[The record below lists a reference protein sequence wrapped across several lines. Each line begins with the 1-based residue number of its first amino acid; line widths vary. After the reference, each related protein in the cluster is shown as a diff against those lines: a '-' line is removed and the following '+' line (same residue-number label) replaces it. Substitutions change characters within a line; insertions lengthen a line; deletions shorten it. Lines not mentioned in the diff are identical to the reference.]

1 MQTHLIK
8 PISVLLL
15 TTATSLLI
23 ITTAIHS
30 IPFLRLPTS
39 LELIKNQINHLRLYS
54 SSSPS
59 NSVHLTI
66 VLSIIFISKQA
77 FSIPGTA
84 LLNILIGAIYPTW
97 FSTPLTC
104 LLTAIGS
111 TGAYLIAK
119 TARPIIIILI
129 PRPLQLIQRAIDPF
143 RIKGTTNQF
152 KTAELSS
159 YLLIARFLPIVPY
172 AALNLTCG
180 VLELPLLPFF
190 WTLSVGSLP
199 YNLLTTQLGDI
210 LRTASE
216 SSDHNVGLNEIW
228 STTLILKLISLSLL
242 AILPILFKEPL
253 RNLIQH
259 LTTSTTTTSSSKEWI
274 SDQGGRRNTI
284 DSVSESEDLE
294 NRLLI
299 LDHPSSYHHLH
310 QQPHLIESS
319 ASSTDYEEYDLSSN
333 TSDSSSTDELV
344 IQFNPTPRSS
354 SSSSIISKSTSPTLL
369 SSTKLNGL
377 KIIDHHHHLSIVQA
391 PPPSRKLATLNPSP
405 SLNNNN
411 NINCS
416 TFV

>member
-23 ITTAIHS
+23 ITTAINS

-54 SSSPS
+54 SSSTS

-66 VLSIIFISKQA
+66 HLSDMVLDTID
-77 FSIPGTA
+77 
-84 LLNILIGAIYPTW
+84 L
-97 FSTPLTC
+97 

-210 LRTASE
+210 LRRASE
-216 SSDHNVGLNEIW
+216 SSDHNVGLNEIC
-228 STTLILKLISLSLL
+228 
-242 AILPILFKEPL
+242 
-253 RNLIQH
+253 
-259 LTTSTTTTSSSKEWI
+259 SKEWI

-299 LDHPSSYHHLH
+299 LDHLLRITIYTNNPILNHRHRQL
-310 QQPHLIESS
+310 
-319 ASSTDYEEYDLSSN
+319 TTKN
-333 TSDSSSTDELV
+333 ELV

>member
-1 MQTHLIK
+1 MLTDSAQT
-8 PISVLLL
+8 
-15 TTATSLLI
+15 
-23 ITTAIHS
+23 
-30 IPFLRLPTS
+30 
-39 LELIKNQINHLRLYS
+39 
-54 SSSPS
+54 SSPWRLDPGQLTKPMRLVDLDSSHQAHLSPPTDYCNLTAHHHHCHQLDPIPATAHLARADQEPNQPSQAILKQLAEQLGPS
-59 NSVHLTI
+59 NDSTLDNLHLKT
-66 VLSIIFISKQA
+66 SILNTGHS
-77 FSIPGTA
+77 

-190 WTLSVGSLP
+190 WTLLVGSLP

-216 SSDHNVGLNEIW
+216 SSDHNVGLNEIC
-228 STTLILKLISLSLL
+228 
-242 AILPILFKEPL
+242 
-253 RNLIQH
+253 
-259 LTTSTTTTSSSKEWI
+259 SKEWI

-299 LDHPSSYHHLH
+299 LDHSSSYHHLH